1 MKLKNYDTTL
11 LLLTFAEFSLAALIL
26 FCCGCIIYNCTS
38 EPSTEQITLLRAKFM
53 PSMQAEL
60 RPELRERQTFIG
72 LVLLSVPICTTIIFL
87 RRFLVNI
94 HLQPHQKLLSFAAL
108 LLNILILTL
117 SIICLYQ
124 PWIKPQLLYILFD
137 PVWDYPWLLVLTSL
151 LSIFGIYALFKLRF
165 KRWKRVVYLPLLL
178 LLPLL
183 QVMSCRIYFPELVDQ
198 KVPFHANIIA
208 YALSQAAAGHTD
220 YHQYGFYARML
231 APFFKFNSTTL
242 FNISLL
248 MGLLFI
254 IGCLAIYRTLS
265 GIVKNQIAV
274 PAFALL
280 FFLSSGTWSFLDAG
294 KAQVSIDPYFAY
306 YPIRFLFPALI
317 VLFFYLQTAYKE
329 KYLIAICGLLGGAS
343 LWWNFD
349 SGVATAGATSA
360 TMFLQVI
367 FSRKRF
373 ADTIRF
379 GIFLLAM
386 SISFFLLLLIF
397 SIQQGGIISPIES
410 LKYVELFSRSGY
422 MMLPLP
428 ALPAPW
434 LLIAGLY
441 LLGIIV
447 GLHGLISGKSTVFH
461 KMSLF
466 LAILGIGLF
475 TYYQGRSHLFNLPP
489 VIWPALLLLFIFS
502 DRLLRMLRC
511 GLLHGSFKLALL
523 PTVFLTFCALA
534 TIIRGGNMLGV
545 GVMRTCRGVLS
556 PVRSSLVEQNTTFII
571 ENAGKSKKVNIV
583 NFMQGVYYA
592 ETGLRAGISD
602 FNMVEIFFQEDW
614 QRIVNKLCKAQVP
627 LFITRRRVVPWIYKV
642 YKLKAVSPDGSL
654 LCFIPRNKT
663 TYSLKKTNAMH

>member
-1 MKLKNYDTTL
+1 MKLKNYNTTL
-11 LLLTFAEFSLAALIL
+11 LLLTVAEFGLAALIL
-26 FCCGCIIYNCTS
+26 FGCGWIIYSNTS
-38 EPSTEQITLLRAKFM
+38 ESSPEHITLLRSKFM
-53 PSMQAEL
+53 PSMHGAL
-60 RPELRERQTFIG
+60 RPELRERQTYIG

-87 RRFLVNI
+87 RKFLVSVPR
-94 HLQPHQKLLSFAAL
+94 HTHTKLLSVVAF
-108 LLNILILTL
+108 LLNILILVL
-117 SIICLYQ
+117 SILCLYQ
-124 PWIKPQLLYILFD
+124 PWVKPQLMYILFD

-151 LSIFGIYALFKLRF
+151 LSFFGIYALFKFRF
-165 KRWKRVVYLPLLL
+165 NRLKRVVYLPLLL

-254 IGCLAIYRTLS
+254 VSSFAIYRTLS

-306 YPIRFLFPALI
+306 YPIRFLFPALM
-317 VLFFYLQTAYKE
+317 VLFFYLHAAYKE
-329 KYLIAICGLLGGAS
+329 KYLIAICGLLGGVS

-349 SGVATAGATSA
+349 SGVATAGAASA

-379 GIFLLAM
+379 GIFLIAM

-397 SIQQGGIISPIES
+397 SIQQGGIISPAES

-428 ALPAPW
+428 GFPSPW
-434 LLIAGLY
+434 FLIAGLY
-441 LLGIIV
+441 LLGIIIS
-447 GLHGLISGKSTVFH
+447 LRGLISGKSTVFH

-511 GLLHGSFKLALL
+511 GLLNGSFKLALL

-534 TIIRGGNMLGV
+534 TIIKGGNILEM
-545 GVMRTCRGVLS
+545 GVMRTCRGVLN
-556 PVRSSLVEQNTTFII
+556 PTRSNLVDRNTAFII
-571 ENAGKSKKVNIV
+571 ENAGECRSVNIIS
-583 NFMQGVYYA
+583 FMQGVYYA

-602 FNMVEIFFQEDW
+602 FDMVEIFFLEDW
-614 QRIVNKLCKAQVP
+614 LKIVNELRKAQVP
-627 LFITRRRVVPWIYKV
+627 LFIERTHVAPWLYKV
-642 YKLKAVSPDGSL
+642 YKLKAVSQDGSL
-654 LCFIPRNKT
+654 LCFLPRNSANYKQKT
-663 TYSLKKTNAMH
+663 SGATY